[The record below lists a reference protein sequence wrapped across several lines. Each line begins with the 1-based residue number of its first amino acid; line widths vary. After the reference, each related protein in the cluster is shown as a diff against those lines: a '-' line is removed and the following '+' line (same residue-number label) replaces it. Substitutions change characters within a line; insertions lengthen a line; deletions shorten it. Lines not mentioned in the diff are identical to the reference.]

1 MQFGSEHKAAY
12 ANTVVSKN
20 DPFNYPMLNR
30 ADLMSL
36 NTITAKQDGMK
47 TTTFKFQTGRGV
59 SHNLATSDI
68 IGKLHFSYLK
78 HFYKYRRCP

>member
-12 ANTVVSKN
+12 ANTVLSKN

-47 TTTFKFQTGRGV
+47 TTTFKF
-59 SHNLATSDI
+59 
-68 IGKLHFSYLK
+68 
-78 HFYKYRRCP
+78 